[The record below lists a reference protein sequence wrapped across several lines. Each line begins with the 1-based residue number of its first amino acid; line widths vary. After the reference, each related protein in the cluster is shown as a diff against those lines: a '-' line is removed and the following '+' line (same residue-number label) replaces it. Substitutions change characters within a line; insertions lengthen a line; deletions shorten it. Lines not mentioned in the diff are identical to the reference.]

1 MEGEKSEWKECTA
14 RQTDVDDVV
23 IAFIR
28 KFADDTKLAKIVET
42 DEDAAA
48 LTADVDR
55 MSEWA

>member
-1 MEGEKSEWKECTA
+1 MEGGGQQCTA
-14 RQTDVDDVV
+14 RQTDVDDVI